1 MFIKDKM
8 VKKFNT
14 ICFDLDGTLLNDEK
28 NIPSSTVEVLR
39 RLVLS
44 GCEIIIATGRS
55 IEKSEEFLKELDFPY
70 TVVANNGAIAVDNLH
85 KNIFFISPIEKNFFE
100 KIYEESKRLNISPY
114 LHVYDKNNK
123 YSLIINDDKNK
134 EDFFGSVQTV
144 DEVAHMSEA
153 PKYLF
158 DSILSIVFLE
168 SDENINKIC
177 STIDTLN
184 LDITTHTIYAFREGH
199 MMTEFLNKSATKG
212 QGIEKYLKTK
222 GKTWENVVSFG
233 DDNND
238 LSMIAYSKLG
248 ISMLNGSNELKKV
261 SDHVTEHDNNCKG
274 VELELKKIY
283 GGMYE

>member
-1 MFIKDKM
+1 MYIKDEM

-14 ICFDLDGTLLNDEK
+14 ICFDLDGTLLTDEK
-28 NIPSSTVEVLR
+28 LIPKSTVQVLKK
-39 RLVLS
+39 LELS

-55 IEKSEEFLKELDFPY
+55 VEKSEEFLKELDFPY

-85 KNIFFISPIEKNFFE
+85 KDIFFISPIEKKFFE
-100 KIYEESKRLNISPY
+100 KIYKESKRLNISPY

-123 YSLIINDDKNK
+123 YSLIIDEDKNK
-134 EDFFGSVQTV
+134 EDFFGSVQTM
-144 DEVAHMSEA
+144 DEVIHLSQA
-153 PKYLF
+153 PEYLF
-158 DSILSIVFLE
+158 DYILSIVFLE
-168 SDENINKIC
+168 SDENIEKIC
-177 STIDTLN
+177 NTIKTLN
-184 LDITTHTIYAFREGH
+184 LDITSHTIYAFREGH

-222 GKTWENVVSFG
+222 GKTWESVISFG

-261 SDHVTEHDNNCKG
+261 SDFITEYDNNCNG

>member
-1 MFIKDKM
+1 MFIKDEM
-8 VKKFNT
+8 VKNFNT

-28 NIPSSTVEVLR
+28 NIPPSTVDVLR
-39 RLVLS
+39 NLQFS

-55 IEKSEEFLKELDFPY
+55 VEKSEEFLKDLDFPY
-70 TVVANNGAIAVDNLH
+70 TIVANNGAIAVDNLH
-85 KNIFFISPIEKNFFE
+85 KNIFFISPIEKEFFK
-100 KIYEESKRLNISPY
+100 KIYDESKMINISPY

-123 YSLIINDDKNK
+123 YSLIIDDEKNK

-144 DEVAHMSEA
+144 DEVAHMWEA
-153 PKYLF
+153 PEYLF
-158 DSILSIVFLE
+158 DSILSIVYLE
-168 SDENINKIC
+168 SDENIEKIC
-177 STIDTLN
+177 SIIDSLN

-199 MMTEFLNKSATKG
+199 MMTEFLNKTATKG

-222 GKTWENVVSFG
+222 EKTWENVISFG

-238 LSMIAYSKLG
+238 LSMIANSKLG

-261 SDHVTEHDNNCKG
+261 ADIITEYDNNCNG
-274 VELELKKIY
+274 VEVELKKIY